1 MPESL
6 FFSRSAVFRS
16 AMVMYFGFSSLAA
29 GQQENPVGEMTAV
42 ARAYLAKALD
52 AMEKHSLRSREIDW
66 TDLRSRAFEKAAKA
80 QNSRETYD
88 TIRWAITELADG
100 HSFFLAPPAEATPG
114 NGDQANIKPVDT
126 KTNPGESPDQKQ
138 SEVSPKRS
146 TKTRTMTGSGWVIA
160 STAEDMCGELISRAS
175 DGSGCRV
182 GYVLVPSFGGEDSF
196 NPEKAAGFAKQL
208 HDHVRRLDEMGA
220 SAWIVDLRFNSGG
233 NMWPML
239 AGVGPLLN
247 SNRIG
252 AFVREGEEAVNWEYS
267 EGRAG
272 TPGNVSVVIED
283 PHTLGEP
290 NAKLVVLI
298 GKYCTSSG
306 EAMAVAFRGRENT
319 RFLGK
324 PTGGAT
330 TSTQTIWMGDGA
342 MLFVTNAVYAD
353 RTGTMY
359 GGKVTPDQV
368 IAESP
373 EELVVPRPPLVEDP
387 GISAALDWLH
397 GK

>member
-1 MPESL
+1 MV
-6 FFSRSAVFRS
+6 FFHSTAIRSALVI
-16 AMVMYFGFSSLAA
+16 YYGFATLAA
-29 GQQENPVGEMTAV
+29 GQQQNSSDEMTSE

-52 AMEKHSLRSREIDW
+52 AMEKHSLRRREIDW
-66 TDLRSRAFEKAAKA
+66 TNLRNRAFMKGAKA
-80 QNSRETYD
+80 QYPRDTYD
-88 TIRWAITELADG
+88 TIRWAVKELADG
-100 HSFFLAPPAEATPG
+100 HSFFLAPPNEATPESG
-114 NGDQANIKPVDT
+114 AQAKD
-126 KTNPGESPDQKQ
+126 KSLDAEANPRESPRQRQTEEKPQ
-138 SEVSPKRS
+138 RS
-146 TKTRTMTGSGWVIA
+146 TKTRTIAGSGWVIA

-175 DGSGCRV
+175 DGSECRV
-182 GYVLVPSFGGEDSF
+182 GYLLVPSFGGEDSF
-196 NPEKAAGFAKQL
+196 NPEKASAFARQL

-220 SAWIVDLRFNSGG
+220 SAWIVDLRYNSGG

-247 SNRIG
+247 GNRVG
-252 AFVREGEEAVNWEYS
+252 AFVREGEDAVNWEYS

-272 TPGNVSVVIED
+272 TPGSVSAVID
-283 PHTLGEP
+283 APYTLRDP

-306 EAMAVAFRGRENT
+306 EAIAVAFRGRENT

-353 RTGTMY
+353 RTGTAY
-359 GGKVTPDQV
+359 GGKVIPDLV
-368 IAESP
+368 IADSS
-373 EELVVPRPPLVEDP
+373 EELVVPRPPLIEDP
-387 GISAALDWLH
+387 AISAAVEWLR